1 MLPLYGMLYGTY
13 GSTYR
18 RRLLTVS
25 CLSRTGAKWRHQ
37 QMAQA
42 VSRWSLTTDSRVRVR
57 VTPCRIYDEQS
68 GIGTGFPPSSSVC
81 PCLIVALHTR
91 MWPWGWTS
99 SLWSQFRDITEGLG
113 RVVSTPALYSE
124 GPGFEYQHGDRL
136 YSIPTGNSTSN

>member
-42 VSRWSLTTDSRVRVR
+42 VSRWPLTTDSRVRVR
-57 VTPCRIYDEQS
+57 VTPCGICDEHS
-68 GIGTGFPPSSSVC
+68 GVGTGFPPSSSVC
-81 PCLIVALHTR
+81 PCLIIPSWLFTLVCDLGDEQAVCGR
-91 MWPWGWTS
+91 SSETS
-99 SLWSQFRDITEGLG
+99 PKVLCSQEI
-113 RVVSTPALYSE
+113 A
-124 GPGFEYQHGDRL
+124 
-136 YSIPTGNSTSN
+136 TGVCAEPDESNPHPRTTFL